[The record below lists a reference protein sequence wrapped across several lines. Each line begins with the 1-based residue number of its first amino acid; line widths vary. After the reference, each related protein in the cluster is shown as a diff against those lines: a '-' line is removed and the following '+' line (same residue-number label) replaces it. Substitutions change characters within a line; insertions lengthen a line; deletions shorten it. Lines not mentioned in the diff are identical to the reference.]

1 MRHKLVSLESQRNV
15 IGSLGIGEYSEDN
28 RQDLQKMKALMQ
40 KAMSF
45 YLTPR
50 QQQCVTKYYFEQ
62 KTVIQIGKELGVD
75 KSTVSRHLQAAMKK
89 LNKLNAFV

>member
-1 MRHKLVSLESQRNV
+1 MRHKFLSLDSKLNL
-15 IGSLGIGEYSEDN
+15 IGSPGIGVCSEDN
-28 RQDLQKMKALMQ
+28 RKDMKKMKALMQ

-50 QQQCVTKYYFEQ
+50 QQECMMMYYFEQ
-62 KTVIQIGKELGVD
+62 KTVMQIGEEIGVD

-89 LNKLNAFV
+89 LKKLNAFI